1 MASSSSLHFFFFSF
15 FFFTI
20 VSAFILVTSDAFKPP
35 KLRAFI
41 FPIKRNE
48 KTLQFYTTLDMGS
61 PTNFIDVVID
71 LGGQFSWLDCDQYN
85 SSTYRHIR
93 CWSPKCKSII
103 GGDGASCI
111 DCRKGHPR
119 PSCTRNNCALNSY
132 NPKTS
137 MFTVGGV
144 GEDIMEVY
152 STDGNVYLFQENMRH
167 FTIGCG
173 VKGLLSGLAKP
184 TKGILGLGRTPSS
197 LSTQLSSAFKLV
209 HNKFALCLPSSRQFY
224 SGDIFVGN
232 GPYYFINYTGDASKL
247 LIKTPLVINPI
258 SYPRPPLNSK
268 DFSSPEYF
276 IDVKG
281 IKVDGKPVVSFNTS
295 LLSIDNEGKG
305 GTMISTMTYYT
316 VMHSSIY
323 KALVTEFVKE
333 AAAKKMKRVGSV
345 APFRACFSSENIKN
359 TMTGSAVPIIDL
371 VVKGN
376 NAPWWIYGANSMVKV
391 KKNVL
396 CLGFVDGGSTLITS
410 IILGGHQLENNLVEF
425 DLESSIVGFSSSL
438 VTQRKLF
445 PGQNILKAYHDR

>member
-1 MASSSSLHFFFFSF
+1 MSDSIVPKIDEIRGRINELEQSANDLRDKFTQCTIFGKNNAIQHISREALAWFAMVLWGIWFNRNQMVHNKNGRDSGELVSWAAGGISSSHGSIAIN
-15 FFFTI
+15 TI
-20 VSAFILVTSDAFKPP
+20 HPHIATSAVGHQ
-35 KLRAFI
+35 
-41 FPIKRNE
+41 N
-48 KTLQFYTTLDMGS
+48 
-61 PTNFIDVVID
+61 V
-71 LGGQFSWLDCDQYN
+71 
-85 SSTYRHIR
+85 
-93 CWSPKCKSII
+93 I

-119 PSCTRNNCALNSY
+119 PGCTRNNCALNSY

-144 GEDIMEVY
+144 GEDTMEVY
-152 STDGNVYLFQENMRH
+152 STDGN
-167 FTIGCG
+167 
-173 VKGLLSGLAKP
+173 
-184 TKGILGLGRTPSS
+184 
-197 LSTQLSSAFKLV
+197 
-209 HNKFALCLPSSRQFY
+209 FY
-224 SGDIFVGN
+224 SGDIFVGG

-247 LIKTPLVINPI
+247 LIKTPLVINPV

-316 VMHSSIY
+316 VLHSSIY
-323 KALVTEFVKE
+323 KALVTKFVKE

-345 APFRACFSSENIKN
+345 APFGACFSSENIKN
-359 TMTGSAVPIIDL
+359 TMTGPAVPIIDP

-376 NAPWWIYGANSMVKV
+376 NAPWRIYGANSMVKV

-396 CLGFVDGGSTLITS
+396 CLGFVDGGSTPITL

-438 VTQRKLF
+438 LLHNASCSQARIF
-445 PGQNILKAYHDR
+445 